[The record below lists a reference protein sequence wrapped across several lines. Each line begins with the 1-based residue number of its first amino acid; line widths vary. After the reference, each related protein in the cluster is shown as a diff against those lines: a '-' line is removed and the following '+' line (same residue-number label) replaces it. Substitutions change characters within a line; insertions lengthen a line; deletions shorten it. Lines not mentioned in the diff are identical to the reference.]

1 MHTLLALGAAAAL
14 SLAACGGG
22 APAAAP
28 GGSGLASA
36 PAHASA
42 SPVAASAQAPTV
54 VKVGSQ
60 NVAGNAALYIAQDR
74 GYFKQQGLDVQYVDV
89 GLTEQMIPPLATGQ
103 VDAIL
108 VGIQSGVLNAI
119 ARDVNIKIV
128 GDSGEIS
135 PDPKNGFSSAFAFAI
150 SKQSAES
157 GKIKTF
163 ADLKGKVYGTTG
175 SGGTTALIA
184 LERGLQSA
192 GLTLND
198 ITTKQM
204 TFADL
209 PAAVGNGSVDFGLA
223 VEPFAAQGEA
233 KGLWVRWKNGA
244 DLYPGGQVAALYYGP
259 HMAQLGS
266 DVGTRFMVAYTRGI
280 RDYYEAFG
288 PQKKDR
294 AAIVTILTRNTA
306 VKDPALYD
314 KMTWNYMN
322 PDCSIQMQTF
332 RNDLDWYASHG
343 FAQKL
348 EFDRV
353 VDDSYC
359 QAAVK
364 ELGPYRG

>member
-1 MHTLLALGAAAAL
+1 MRNLLAPAFAL
-14 SLAACGGG
+14 AVMTAACGTT
-22 APAAAP
+22 PTAAP
-28 GGSGLASA
+28 SGGSAASA
-36 PAHASA
+36 PAGSSA
-42 SPVAASAQAPTV
+42 AASAAAKAQAATT

-74 GYFKQQGLDVQYVDV
+74 GYFKQQNLDVQYVDV

-108 VGIQSGVLNAI
+108 VGIQTGVLNAI
-119 ARDVNIKIV
+119 ARDVDIKV
-128 GDSGEIS
+128 VATSGEIS
-135 PDPKNGFSSAFAFAI
+135 PDPKNGFSSAFEFALA
-150 SKQSAES
+150 KQTVDS
-157 GKIKTF
+157 GKIKSF
-163 ADLKGKVYGTTG
+163 GDLKGKVYGTTG

-192 GLTLND
+192 GLSLND

-266 DVGTRFMVAYTRGI
+266 DAGKRFMVAYTKGI
-280 RDYYEAFG
+280 RDYFVAFG

-294 AAIVTILTRNTA
+294 ADIVTILTKNTA
-306 VKDPALYD
+306 VKDPAVYD

-332 RNDLDWYASHG
+332 RNDLDWYAGHG

-364 ELGPYRG
+364 ELGAYKA